1 MPGRTPSLTACV
13 LLTPWP
19 LEHIRRQ
26 HPGAAAAVLNDAR
39 KVLQVCP
46 LAAQA
51 GVTVGMRGTAALSRC
66 PDLHAAVVP
75 APEAQAI
82 WAELLEQLYA
92 RFSDRVEGRTGGV
105 AFLTLSASGARD
117 LAAALHAP
125 VGLACSRELAHLAAL
140 RALPGEVKEAHAS
153 GSAEQAFLT
162 LTPLTHLT
170 ALGVPLASLEKLHF
184 LGLRDLGGLMAWSA
198 AQREAFLGVD
208 VGKKLN
214 RFLKG
219 ERTTAVDQYRPG
231 HVLEVSLAFDLPLTE
246 PAQVHAALRALLPDL
261 IAELRGRLA
270 ATLTVHADT
279 IGGRLSGTRQL
290 KWPLDDLALTR
301 VAGLALQDAAALPL
315 GIDRLTVQ
323 LGGLAQPGRMVG
335 FWAGLA
341 ELEVTKAV
349 LSRFPDAL
357 VRPLWLDP
365 WAYATDAQYAWV
377 DWTTGQVRPR
387 DLTPRRPW
395 TRQPAAQRDQA
406 VQRVLAFFEGR
417 DP

>member
-1 MPGRTPSLTACV
+1 MTGRTPSLTACV

-19 LEHIRRQ
+19 LEHVRRQ
-26 HPGAAAAVLNDAR
+26 HPGVPVAVLNEAR
-39 KVLQVCP
+39 RVLQACP
-46 LAAQA
+46 QAAQS
-51 GVTVGMRGTAALSRC
+51 GVVAGMRETAALSRC
-66 PDLHAAVVP
+66 PDLHAEVVP
-75 APEAQAI
+75 APEAQTI
-82 WAELLEQLYA
+82 WADLLEQLYA

-105 AFLTLSASGARD
+105 AFLALSASGARD
-117 LAAALHAP
+117 LATALHAP
-125 VGLACSRELAHLAAL
+125 VGLASSRELAHLAAL
-140 RALPGEVKEAHAS
+140 RAAPGEVKEASPGA
-153 GSAEQAFLT
+153 AEQAFLR
-162 LTPLTHLT
+162 LTPLTHLI
-170 ALGVPLASLEKLHF
+170 ALGVPLSALEKLHF

-208 VGKKLN
+208 VGKRLN

-219 ERTTAVDQYRPG
+219 ECTTAVEKHRPG
-231 HVLEVSLAFDLPLTE
+231 QVLEASLAFDLPLTE
-246 PAQVHAALRALLPDL
+246 PAQLDAALRDLLPGL

-335 FWAGLA
+335 LWAGLA
-341 ELEVTKAV
+341 DLEVTKTV

-357 VRPLWLDP
+357 VRVEWLDP
-365 WAYATDAQYAWV
+365 WAYATDAHYAWV
-377 DWTTGQVRPR
+377 DWVTGQVRAR
-387 DLTPRRPW
+387 EMTPRRSWAPK
-395 TRQPAAQRDQA
+395 PAVRREQA

>member
-1 MPGRTPSLTACV
+1 MPL
-13 LLTPWP
+13 
-19 LEHIRRQ
+19 
-26 HPGAAAAVLNDAR
+26 AVLTEAR
-39 KVLQVCP
+39 RVLQVCP

-51 GVTVGMRGTAALSRC
+51 GVTVGLRETAALSRC
-66 PDLHAAVVP
+66 PDLHVEVVP

-92 RFSDRVEGRTGGV
+92 RFSDRVDGRTGGV
-105 AFLTLSASGARD
+105 AFLTLTPSGARD

-125 VGLACSRELAHLAAL
+125 VGLAPSRELAHLAAL
-140 RALPGEVKEAHAS
+140 RVPPGEVKEAHD
-153 GSAEQAFLT
+153 GNSAEQAFLK

-184 LGLRDLGGLMAWSA
+184 LGLRDLGGLMVWSP

-208 VGKKLN
+208 VGKRLN

-219 ERTTAVDQYRPG
+219 ERTTAVEKYRPG
-231 HVLEVSLAFDLPLTE
+231 QVLEASLAFDLPLTE
-246 PAQVHAALRALLPDL
+246 PAQVDAALRDVLPGL

-335 FWAGLA
+335 LWAGLA
-341 ELEVTKAV
+341 DLEVTKTV
-349 LSRFPDAL
+349 LARFPEAL
-357 VRPLWLDP
+357 VRVEWLDP

-377 DWTTGQVRPR
+377 DWLTGQVRHR
-387 DLTPRRPW
+387 DLTPRW
-395 TRQPAAQRDQA
+395 SWSLKPAVQRDRA

>member
-1 MPGRTPSLTACV
+1 MGGRTPSLTACV

-19 LEHIRRQ
+19 LEHVRRQ
-26 HPGAAAAVLNDAR
+26 HPGVPVAVLNEAR
-39 KVLQVCP
+39 RVVQICP
-46 LAAQA
+46 QAAQS
-51 GVTVGMRGTAALSRC
+51 GVIAGMRETAALSRC
-66 PDLHAAVVP
+66 PDLHAEVVP

-92 RFSDRVEGRTGGV
+92 RFSDRVDGRTSGV
-105 AFLTLSASGARD
+105 AYLTLSAAGARD

-125 VGLACSRELAHLAAL
+125 VGLASSRELAHLAAL
-140 RALPGEVKEAHAS
+140 RAPIGEVKEAHAS
-153 GSAEQAFLT
+153 GSAEQAFLK

-219 ERTTAVDQYRPG
+219 ERTTTVEKYRPG
-231 HVLEVSLAFDLPLTE
+231 QVLETSLAFDLPLTE
-246 PAQVHAALRALLPDL
+246 PAQVDAALRDVTPRL
-261 IAELRGRLA
+261 IAELRGRLT

-279 IGGRLSGTRQL
+279 IGGRLSATRQL
-290 KWPLDDLALTR
+290 KWPLDEAALGR

-323 LGGLAQPGRMVG
+323 LGGLAHPGRMVG
-335 FWAGLA
+335 LWAGLA
-341 ELEVTKAV
+341 ELEVTKTV
-349 LSRFPDAL
+349 LARFPEAL
-357 VRPLWLDP
+357 VRVEWLDP

-377 DWTTGQVRPR
+377 DWLTGQVRARPM
-387 DLTPRRPW
+387 TPRQAW
-395 TRQPAAQRDQA
+395 TPNPAVRRDQA
-406 VQRVLAFFEGR
+406 VQRVLAFFEGQN
-417 DP
+417 P